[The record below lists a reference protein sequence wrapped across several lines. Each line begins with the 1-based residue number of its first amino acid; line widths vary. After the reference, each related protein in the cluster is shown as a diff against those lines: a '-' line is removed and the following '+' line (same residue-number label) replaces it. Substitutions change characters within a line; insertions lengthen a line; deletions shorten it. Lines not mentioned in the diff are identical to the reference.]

1 MAERD
6 LTQAAGGGE
15 EAMLVER
22 LRKIADD
29 PKDQF
34 AAHLHLSRLRAGNRQ
49 PRFLDI
55 AKRAFDQLTINT
67 QSTLFALGNCD
78 LVLICNNVPVE
89 QTDEPIEK
97 VRGLFREDPLM
108 QKVEGDLDDRFVSWY
123 DLANKDDYEHFYAAA
138 EQILAG
144 AIAAQRRAEAV
155 QGAAVKGAPVTTANL
170 AEIERKLK
178 TIRISDLIREQ
189 PAVQIGAGGKAGMLF
204 RENYVAMTDL
214 RDRIAP
220 GVNLFSSP
228 WLFQYLTEVIDR
240 KLLGLLAQ
248 RELLTQK
255 HAVSVNMNIA
265 TVLGRDFQEFHQ
277 KVGAQASRMVIEM
290 QVIDIFADMNAFA
303 FARDALRKRGYRV
316 LVDGI
321 TPLALYFFDPSL
333 LKADFFKIIW
343 GPDFASE
350 TPDPRIAAAREV
362 ITRAGKDHVIL
373 ARVDTEQAIRW
384 GLSLG
389 VSRFQ
394 GHFIDRLAQA
404 IAAKGAPA
412 PASAR

>member
-29 PKDQF
+29 PRDHF

-67 QSTLFALGNCD
+67 QSTLYALGNFD
-78 LVLICNNVPVE
+78 LVLICNKVPVD

-97 VRGLFREDPLM
+97 VRGLFREDPLV
-108 QKVEGDLDDRFVSWY
+108 QTQEGDMGDRFVSWY
-123 DLANKDDYEHFYAAA
+123 DLSNKDDYDHFYAAA
-138 EQILAG
+138 EQLLATQV
-144 AIAAQRRAEAV
+144 AAARRAETV
-155 QGAAVKGAPVTTANL
+155 LGAAAKGAPVTATNL
-170 AEIERKLK
+170 SEIERKLK
-178 TIRISDLIREQ
+178 AVRLSDLIREQ
-189 PAVQIGAGGKAGMLF
+189 PAIQVGGGAAGMLF
-204 RENYVAMTDL
+204 RENYVAMNDL
-214 RDRIAP
+214 RERIAT

-240 KLLGLLAQ
+240 KLLALLAQ
-248 RELLTQK
+248 RERLTER
-255 HAVSVNMNIA
+255 HAISVNMNVS

-277 KVGAQASRMVIEM
+277 KVGAQAAKIAIEM
-290 QVIDIFADMNAFA
+290 QIIDVFADMNAYI
-303 FARDALRKRGYRV
+303 FARDGLQKRGYRV

-333 LKADFFKIIW
+333 LKADFFKITW
-343 GPDFASE
+343 GPEFASDK
-350 TPDPRIAAAREV
+350 PDQRIAAARE
-362 ITRAGKDHVIL
+362 IIGRTGKDHVIL

-389 VSRFQ
+389 VTRFQ
-394 GHFIDRLAQA
+394 GHFIDRLASA
-404 IAAKGAPA
+404 LAAKAAAPA
-412 PASAR
+412 R

>member
-6 LTQAAGGGE
+6 LTQVAGGGE

-29 PKDQF
+29 PKDHF

-55 AKRAFDQLTINT
+55 AKRSFEQLVVNT
-67 QSTLFALGNCD
+67 QSTLYPLANSD
-78 LVLICNNVPVE
+78 LVLICNKVPVE

-108 QKVEGDLDDRFVSWY
+108 QAAGGGMEDRFVSWY
-123 DLANKDDYEHFYAAA
+123 DLASKDDYDRFYATSEQLLAA
-138 EQILAG
+138 AV
-144 AIAAQRRAEAV
+144 ATARRAETV
-155 QGAAVKGAPVTTANL
+155 QSAAAKGAPVTAANL
-170 AEIERKLK
+170 GEIERKLK
-178 TIRISDLIREQ
+178 AIRISDLIREQ
-189 PAVQIGAGGKAGMLF
+189 PAVQIGAGGKAALLF
-204 RENYVAMTDL
+204 RENFIAMNEL

-240 KLLGLLAQ
+240 KVLALVAQ
-248 RELLTQK
+248 RELSTQPA
-255 HAVSVNMNIA
+255 AVSVNLNVA

-277 KVGAQASRMVIEM
+277 AVGANAAKFVIEM
-290 QVIDIFADMNAFA
+290 QIIDIFADMNAFA
-303 FARDALRKRGYRV
+303 FARDGLQKRGYRV

-321 TPLALYFFDPSL
+321 NPLALYFFDPSL
-333 LKADFFKIIW
+333 LKADFIKIAW
-343 GPDFASE
+343 GPEFASD
-350 TPDPRIAAAREV
+350 TQDSRIVAARETV
-362 ITRAGKDHVIL
+362 ARTGKDQVIL

-384 GLSLG
+384 GLNLG
-389 VSRFQ
+389 VTRFQ
-394 GHFIDRLAQA
+394 GHFIDRLAKA
-404 IAAKGAPA
+404 IATKTVAAAG
-412 PASAR
+412 

>member
-1 MAERD
+1 MADRN

-78 LVLICNNVPVE
+78 LVLICNKVPVE
-89 QTDEPIEK
+89 QTDEPIDK

-108 QKVEGDLDDRFVSWY
+108 QTAEGDMEDRFVTWY
-123 DLANKDDYEHFYAAA
+123 DLSSKDDYDHFYAAA
-138 EQILAG
+138 EQLLAG
-144 AIAAQRRAEAV
+144 SIAAARRAEAV
-155 QGAAVKGAPVTTANL
+155 QGAAVKGAPVTSVNL
-170 AEIERKLK
+170 GEIERKLK
-178 TIRISDLIREQ
+178 TVRISDLIREQ
-189 PAVQIGAGGKAGMLF
+189 PAIQIASGGKAGMLF

-240 KLLGLLAQ
+240 KLLALLAQ
-248 RELLTQK
+248 RETLTAK
-255 HAVSVNMNIA
+255 HAVSVNMNVS

-277 KVGAQASRMVIEM
+277 KIGAQASRVVIEM
-290 QVIDIFADMNAFA
+290 QVIDIFADMNAYA
-303 FARDALRKRGYRV
+303 FARDGLQKRGYRV

-321 TPLALYFFDPSL
+321 TPLALYFFDPGL
-333 LKADFFKIIW
+333 LKADFFKITW
-343 GPDFASE
+343 GPEFASD
-350 TPDPRIAAAREV
+350 TRVQLAAAGAV
-362 ITRAGKDHVIL
+362 L
-373 ARVDTEQAIRW
+373 A
-384 GLSLG
+384 
-389 VSRFQ
+389 
-394 GHFIDRLAQA
+394 
-404 IAAKGAPA
+404 APA
-412 PASAR
+412 RIKSSWPGSTPNRRSAGA

>member
-29 PKDQF
+29 PKDHF

-67 QSTLFALGNCD
+67 QSTLFTLGNCD
-78 LVLICNNVPVE
+78 LVLICNKVPVE

-108 QKVEGDLDDRFVSWY
+108 QAAEGEMEDRFISWY
-123 DLANKDDYEHFYAAA
+123 DLSSKDDYDHFYAAA
-138 EQILAG
+138 EQLLAG
-144 AIAAQRRAEAV
+144 AIAAARRAEAV
-155 QGAAVKGAPVTTANL
+155 QGAAVKGAPVTSVNL
-170 AEIERKLK
+170 GEIERKLK
-178 TIRISDLIREQ
+178 AVRLSDLIREQ

-220 GVNLFSSP
+220 GANLFSSP

-240 KLLGLLAQ
+240 KLLALLAQ
-248 RELLTQK
+248 RERLTER
-255 HAVSVNMNIA
+255 HAVSVNMNIS

-277 KVGAQASRMVIEM
+277 MVGAQASRLVIEM
-290 QVIDIFADMNAFA
+290 QVIDIFADMNAYT
-303 FARDALRKRGYRV
+303 FARDGLQKRGYRV

-333 LKADFFKIIW
+333 LKADFFKITW
-343 GPDFASE
+343 GPEFASD
-350 TPDPRIAAAREV
+350 TQDSRIAAARETV
-362 ITRAGKDHVIL
+362 ARAGKDQVIL

-389 VSRFQ
+389 VTRFQ

-404 IAAKGAPA
+404 LAAKTAPA
-412 PASAR
+412 AARR

>member
-22 LRKIADD
+22 LGKIADD
-29 PKDQF
+29 PKDHF

-78 LVLICNNVPVE
+78 LVLICNKVPVE

-97 VRGLFREDPLM
+97 VRGLFREDPLT
-108 QKVEGDLDDRFVSWY
+108 QASEGDMEDRFISWY
-123 DLANKDDYEHFYAAA
+123 DLSSKDDYDHFYAAA
-138 EQILAG
+138 EQLLAG
-144 AIAAQRRAEAV
+144 AIAAARRAEAV
-155 QGAAVKGAPVTTANL
+155 QGAAVKGAPVTSTNL
-170 AEIERKLK
+170 GEIERKLK
-178 TIRISDLIREQ
+178 AVRLSDLIREQ
-189 PAVQIGAGGKAGMLF
+189 PAIQIGAGGKAGMLF

-220 GVNLFSSP
+220 GANLFSSP

-240 KLLGLLAQ
+240 KLLALLAQ
-248 RELLTQK
+248 REKLTER
-255 HAVSVNMNIA
+255 HAVSVNMNVS

-277 KVGAQASRMVIEM
+277 MVGAQAAHLVIEM
-290 QVIDIFADMNAFA
+290 QVIDIFADMNAYA
-303 FARDALRKRGYRV
+303 FAREALQKRGYRV

-333 LKADFFKIIW
+333 LKADFFKITW
-343 GPDFASE
+343 GPEFASD
-350 TPDPRIAAAREV
+350 TQDSRIAAARETV
-362 ITRAGKDHVIL
+362 SRAGKDHVIL

-389 VSRFQ
+389 VTRFQ
-394 GHFIDRLAQA
+394 GHFIDRLASA
-404 IAAKGAPA
+404 LAAKTAPA
-412 PASAR
+412 AAR

>member
-6 LTQAAGGGE
+6 LTKAAGGGG

-29 PKDQF
+29 PKDHF

-67 QSTLFALGNCD
+67 PTTLYALANGD
-78 LVLICNNVPVE
+78 LVLICNKVPVE

-108 QKVEGDLDDRFVSWY
+108 QASAGGMEDRFVSWY
-123 DLANKDDYEHFYAAA
+123 DLSSKDDYDHFYAAA
-138 EQILAG
+138 EQLLAAG
-144 AIAAQRRAEAV
+144 IVATRQAA
-155 QGAAVKGAPVTTANL
+155 AAPPAAAKGPPVTSVNL
-170 AEIERKLK
+170 GEIERKLK
-178 TIRISDLIREQ
+178 AIRVSDLIREQ
-189 PAVQIGAGGKAGMLF
+189 PAIQVGAGGKSGMLF
-204 RENYVAMTDL
+204 RENYIAMSEL

-240 KLLGLLAQ
+240 KMLALFAQ
-248 RELLTQK
+248 HDFTK
-255 HAVSVNMNIA
+255 KPHSVSLNLNIA

-277 KVGAQASRMVIEM
+277 AIAANAAKIVIEL
-290 QVIDIFADMNAFA
+290 QIIDIFADMNAYA
-303 FARDALRKRGYRV
+303 FARDGLQKRGYRV

-333 LKADFFKIIW
+333 LKANFFKITW
-343 GPDFASE
+343 GPEFASD
-350 TPDPRIAAAREV
+350 TQDSRIVAARETV
-362 ITRAGKDHVIL
+362 ARTGKDQVIL

-384 GLSLG
+384 GLNLG
-389 VSRFQ
+389 VTRFQ
-394 GHFIDRLAQA
+394 GHFIDRLAKA
-404 IAAKGAPA
+404 MAAKPAAGAA
-412 PASAR
+412 G

>member
-29 PKDQF
+29 PRDHF

-55 AKRAFDQLTINT
+55 AKRAFDQLAINT
-67 QSTLFALGNCD
+67 QSTLYALANSD
-78 LVLICNNVPVE
+78 LVLICNKVPVE
-89 QTDEPIEK
+89 QTDEPVEK

-108 QKVEGDLDDRFVSWY
+108 QAAGGGMEDRFVSWY
-123 DLANKDDYEHFYAAA
+123 DLSSKDDYNNFYAAA
-138 EQILAG
+138 EQLLAAG
-144 AIAAQRRAEAV
+144 IAAARRAEAV
-155 QGAAVKGAPVTTANL
+155 QSAAVKGAPVTSANL
-170 AEIERKLK
+170 GEIERKLK
-178 TIRISDLIREQ
+178 SIRISDLIREQ
-189 PAVQIGAGGKAGMLF
+189 PAVEIGSGGQAGLLF
-204 RENYVAMTDL
+204 RENYISMSDL

-240 KLLGLLAQ
+240 KLLALVAQ
-248 RELLTQK
+248 RELAKQR
-255 HAVSVNMNIA
+255 HAVSMNLNIG

-277 KVGAQASRMVIEM
+277 AVGANAAKVVIEM
-290 QVIDIFADMNAFA
+290 QIIDIFADMNAYT
-303 FARDALRKRGYRV
+303 FARDGLQKRGYRV

-333 LKADFFKIIW
+333 LKADFFKITW
-343 GPDFASE
+343 GPEFASE
-350 TPDPRIAAAREV
+350 TPDSRIAAAREN
-362 ITRAGKDHVIL
+362 IARTGKNHVIL

-389 VSRFQ
+389 VTRFQ
-394 GHFIDRLAQA
+394 GHFIDRLAKA
-404 IAAKGAPA
+404 IATKTAAGATG
-412 PASAR
+412 

>member
-1 MAERD
+1 MAERGSN
-6 LTQAAGGGE
+6 QAAGGD

-29 PKDQF
+29 PKDHF

-49 PRFLDI
+49 PRFLEI

-78 LVLICNNVPVE
+78 LVLVCNKVPID

-108 QKVEGDLDDRFVSWY
+108 QSGEGDMEDRFVSWY
-123 DLANKDDYEHFYAAA
+123 DLASKDDFDRFYATA
-138 EQILAG
+138 EQLL
-144 AIAAQRRAEAV
+144 AAQVAAARRAEAV
-155 QGAAVKGAPVTTANL
+155 QSASAKGAPVTSANL
-170 AEIERKLK
+170 GEIERKLK
-178 TIRISDLIREQ
+178 AVRISDLIREQ
-189 PAVQIGAGGKAGMLF
+189 PAVQVGAGGKASMLF
-204 RENYVAMTDL
+204 RENYVAMADL

-240 KLLGLLAQ
+240 KLLALLAQ
-248 RELLTQK
+248 RERLTER
-255 HAVSVNMNIA
+255 HAISVNMNVA

-277 KVGAQASRMVIEM
+277 NVGKNANRIVIEM
-290 QVIDIFADMNAFA
+290 QIIDIFADMNAFA
-303 FARDALRKRGYRV
+303 FAREGLQKRGYRV

-333 LKADFFKIIW
+333 LKADYFKITW
-343 GPDFASE
+343 GPEFQSDTQDS
-350 TPDPRIAAAREV
+350 RIVAARETV
-362 ITRAGKDHVIL
+362 ARAGKDQVIL

-384 GLSLG
+384 GLNLG
-389 VSRFQ
+389 VTRFQ
-394 GHFIDRLAQA
+394 GHFIDRLAMA
-404 IAAKGAPA
+404 LAAKAAAGAA
-412 PASAR
+412 TG